1 MVQWFYESI
10 YTAVGE
16 FFAEINS
23 LGVEIFD
30 LSWVQAVVQL
40 FTLLG
45 WALFVTGVAVA
56 VFEVAIESQSGRVNI
71 KGTALNIL
79 KGFFAASLSGVMPVQ
94 LYKFCCSLQS
104 TFTGDLAGI
113 FAGAHYTSLG
123 ELAANILRNLFF
135 MDGTVQIGLKIIFF
149 LLAFAYCVIKIFFAN
164 IKRGGIMLVQIAV
177 GSLYLFSVPRGYTD
191 GYYQWCKQVAAIC
204 LTAFMQ
210 TTLLFLGMMT
220 LSDNMLLGLGIML
233 AANEVPRIAQQFGL
247 DSSVRL
253 NVSSMIYSTNSAV
266 NLARNIM
273 KPKTV

>member
-113 FAGAHYTSLG
+113 FAGAHYTSL
-123 ELAANILRNLFF
+123 
-135 MDGTVQIGLKIIFF
+135 
-149 LLAFAYCVIKIFFAN
+149 
-164 IKRGGIMLVQIAV
+164 
-177 GSLYLFSVPRGYTD
+177 
-191 GYYQWCKQVAAIC
+191 
-204 LTAFMQ
+204 
-210 TTLLFLGMMT
+210 
-220 LSDNMLLGLGIML
+220 
-233 AANEVPRIAQQFGL
+233 
-247 DSSVRL
+247 
-253 NVSSMIYSTNSAV
+253 
-266 NLARNIM
+266 
-273 KPKTV
+273 

>member
-113 FAGAHYTSLG
+113 FAGAYYTSLG

-247 DSSVRL
+247 DSSVRV

-273 KPKTV
+273 KPKAV

>member
-79 KGFFAASLSGVMPVQ
+79 KGFFAASLSGVMPP
-94 LYKFCCSLQS
+94 SLPKK
-104 TFTGDLAGI
+104 G
-113 FAGAHYTSLG
+113 
-123 ELAANILRNLFF
+123 R
-135 MDGTVQIGLKIIFF
+135 
-149 LLAFAYCVIKIFFAN
+149 
-164 IKRGGIMLVQIAV
+164 
-177 GSLYLFSVPRGYTD
+177 
-191 GYYQWCKQVAAIC
+191 
-204 LTAFMQ
+204 
-210 TTLLFLGMMT
+210 LFL
-220 LSDNMLLGLGIML
+220 
-233 AANEVPRIAQQFGL
+233 
-247 DSSVRL
+247 
-253 NVSSMIYSTNSAV
+253 
-266 NLARNIM
+266 
-273 KPKTV
+273 

>member
-40 FTLLG
+40 FTLLR

-71 KGTALNIL
+71 KGTALNVL

-104 TFTGDLAGI
+104 AFTGDLPDRKDWNEELL
-113 FAGAHYTSLG
+113 HYRKEEATSK
-123 ELAANILRNLFF
+123 A
-135 MDGTVQIGLKIIFF
+135 
-149 LLAFAYCVIKIFFAN
+149 
-164 IKRGGIMLVQIAV
+164 
-177 GSLYLFSVPRGYTD
+177 
-191 GYYQWCKQVAAIC
+191 
-204 LTAFMQ
+204 
-210 TTLLFLGMMT
+210 
-220 LSDNMLLGLGIML
+220 
-233 AANEVPRIAQQFGL
+233 
-247 DSSVRL
+247 
-253 NVSSMIYSTNSAV
+253 
-266 NLARNIM
+266 
-273 KPKTV
+273 